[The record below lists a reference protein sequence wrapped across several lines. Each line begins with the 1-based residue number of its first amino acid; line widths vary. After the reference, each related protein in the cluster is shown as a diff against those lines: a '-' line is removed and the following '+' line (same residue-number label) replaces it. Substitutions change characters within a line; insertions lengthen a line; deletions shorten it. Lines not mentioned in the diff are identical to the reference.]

1 MNKYLFS
8 VLICASSFSL
18 AQSPDDLFREANNA
32 YNNGEYDRAIVY
44 YDSILAQGIHAAAL
58 YYNLG
63 NAHYKRNAIAPSILN
78 YERALLL
85 DPTNKDVRNNL
96 AFAQN
101 MTLDRFVPL
110 PESDIKQMSTKLLS
124 MTDVRG
130 WSIVAIVSCWLAAL
144 FFFLFVKSSRSLV
157 KRVFFTA
164 FVLLVLGVVLS
175 ISLAMYQ
182 KNMQQNTYP
191 AIVFIQTETFRSE
204 PNLRAE
210 VLLTLHE
217 GTKVYVLENLED
229 WVKIRLINGAV
240 GWIPQSSIRYIQPTA
255 KE

>member
-101 MTLDRFVPL
+101 IRY
-110 PESDIKQMSTKLLS
+110 SQRKQMVSDFCCCWLEILFS
-124 MTDVRG
+124 N
-130 WSIVAIVSCWLAAL
+130 SIV
-144 FFFLFVKSSRSLV
+144 
-157 KRVFFTA
+157 
-164 FVLLVLGVVLS
+164 G
-175 ISLAMYQ
+175 
-182 KNMQQNTYP
+182 
-191 AIVFIQTETFRSE
+191 
-204 PNLRAE
+204 
-210 VLLTLHE
+210 
-217 GTKVYVLENLED
+217 G
-229 WVKIRLINGAV
+229 G
-240 GWIPQSSIRYIQPTA
+240 
-255 KE
+255 